1 MVCHWD
7 EGLGKEWASDDPES
21 GELPVLKSPLVP
33 ASDGEEAVWIFSMR
47 IYRDITNLPAEGRKI
62 FLCPTD
68 EWSRQYE

>member
-33 ASDGEEAVWIFSMR
+33 ASDGEEAVRIFSVR
-47 IYRDITNLPAEGRKI
+47 IYQGITNLPAMSWRV
-62 FLCPTD
+62 FLLC
-68 EWSRQYE
+68 